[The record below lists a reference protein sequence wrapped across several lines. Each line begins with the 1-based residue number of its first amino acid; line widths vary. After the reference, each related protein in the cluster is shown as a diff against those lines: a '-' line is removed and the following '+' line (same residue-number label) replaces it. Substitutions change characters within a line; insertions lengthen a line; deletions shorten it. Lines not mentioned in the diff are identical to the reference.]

1 MQCRAK
7 SECVVGAPAAA
18 HYRCFI
24 RNVHLSAIN
33 ASHTIRIGFDAQQ
46 HVCAQLLGTTIP
58 SQQQQQNVTQCSPFI
73 HEYELVQ
80 ANPGW
85 SFLILMIPKNFDQA

>member
-1 MQCRAK
+1 M
-7 SECVVGAPAAA
+7 
-18 HYRCFI
+18 

-33 ASHTIRIGFDAQQ
+33 ASHTIRIGFDLQHAQP
-46 HVCAQLLGTTIP
+46 LLACVRLNSLATQE
-58 SQQQQQNVTQCSPFI
+58 SKQWQQQQQNVTQCSPFI

-85 SFLILMIPKNFDQA
+85 SFLILMIPIGFDEA